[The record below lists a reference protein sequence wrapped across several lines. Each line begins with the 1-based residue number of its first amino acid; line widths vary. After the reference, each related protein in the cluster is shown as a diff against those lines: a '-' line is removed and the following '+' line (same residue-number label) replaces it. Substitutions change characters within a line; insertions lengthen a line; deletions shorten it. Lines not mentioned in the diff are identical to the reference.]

1 MFTIRTSA
9 EITADRQIVLSLP
22 PDTPLGNAEVVVT
35 IAPAVDPATKGC
47 LRERFGT
54 AHGGDPRAA
63 DNERLDADLARSYEA
78 LGE

>member
-35 IAPAVDPATKGC
+35 IAPAVDLATKGC

-54 AHGGDPRAA
+54 AHGRDPRAA